1 MRANRPLRMFAQP
14 VIAAG
19 VLFAATLP
27 AWEADDRTAEQQG
40 GITIIEKAEPVKAS
54 FARAPVMPQKAEP
67 DVRNV
72 AETFVWGLAN
82 DRADVVW
89 QYATEEEQAGLG
101 TEGAVLTAFKEAYP
115 PLAHA
120 QDITF
125 NGIQYEGEVPFVSFY
140 VKDGLGLQWLATF
153 GIEYDDAGDW
163 RVVSL
168 DIKGAPGELI

>member
-1 MRANRPLRMFAQP
+1 MQM
-14 VIAAG
+14 
-19 VLFAATLP
+19 P
-27 AWEADDRTAEQQG
+27 AKTDIRQ
-40 GITIIEKAEPVKAS
+40 
-54 FARAPVMPQKAEP
+54 
-67 DVRNV
+67 V
-72 AETFVWGLAN
+72 AETFVWGLVN
-82 DRADVVW
+82 DRADLVW

-101 TEGAVLTAFKEAYP
+101 TEDAVLTAFKGAYP